1 MNSVLYIGP
10 DHKNHRGGIGA
21 VIDVYS
27 KHITPFKFIPTYVTK
42 SFSKQFTTYV
52 TAVFK
57 LIWILLTDREIKI
70 LHIHHAS
77 RGSFMRKSLLVLIG
91 KIFGKKIILHIH
103 GGGFHNFYNRSK
115 LLKPII
121 RWALESSDAVICL
134 SEMWK
139 KYYSS
144 TFKLKR
150 LVIINNVIETPDA
163 SRLTN
168 DKNGSL
174 NLLFL
179 GHVTEKKGV
188 FDLLEVLASGRNEF
202 KHKVKVTIGGIG
214 EVERLEKTIS
224 DNHFNGD
231 VSFAGWVNG
240 SRKAELLNS
249 CDVYV
254 LPSYFEAL
262 PMSILEAMSYGKP
275 VISTYVGGIPEIVKP
290 GFNGWLF
297 QPGDRQ
303 ALNNIIM
310 EAMDN
315 KALLRQYGN
324 NSLSISKNYTPESVF
339 QSLNDLYREIL
350 NQ

>member
-139 KYYSS
+139 KYYS
-144 TFKLKR
+144 
-150 LVIINNVIETPDA
+150 
-163 SRLTN
+163 
-168 DKNGSL
+168 
-174 NLLFL
+174 
-179 GHVTEKKGV
+179 
-188 FDLLEVLASGRNEF
+188 
-202 KHKVKVTIGGIG
+202 
-214 EVERLEKTIS
+214 
-224 DNHFNGD
+224 
-231 VSFAGWVNG
+231 
-240 SRKAELLNS
+240 
-249 CDVYV
+249 
-254 LPSYFEAL
+254 
-262 PMSILEAMSYGKP
+262 
-275 VISTYVGGIPEIVKP
+275 
-290 GFNGWLF
+290 
-297 QPGDRQ
+297 
-303 ALNNIIM
+303 
-310 EAMDN
+310 
-315 KALLRQYGN
+315 
-324 NSLSISKNYTPESVF
+324 
-339 QSLNDLYREIL
+339 
-350 NQ
+350 